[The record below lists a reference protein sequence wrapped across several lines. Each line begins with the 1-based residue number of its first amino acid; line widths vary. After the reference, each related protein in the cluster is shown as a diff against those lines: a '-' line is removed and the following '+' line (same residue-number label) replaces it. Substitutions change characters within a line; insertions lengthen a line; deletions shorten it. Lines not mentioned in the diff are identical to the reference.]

1 MRPHKMR
8 PKTYFK
14 KLKKYLNP
22 FTPGAQGSESLY
34 LAKKKWG
41 LTKWSQKYILN
52 LCLSVSLSD
61 FSLVSIEI
69 LREKSF

>member
-1 MRPHKMR
+1 MR

-34 LAKKKWG
+34 LAKKK
-41 LTKWSQKYILN
+41 
-52 LCLSVSLSD
+52 
-61 FSLVSIEI
+61 
-69 LREKSF
+69 